1 LFCCVFTLFL
11 LLSCSARLQFKQLT
25 GFKILMA
32 SVGLAGLILTADHGV
47 LDVPSTKHLVI
58 ARDSCLLDGVTTG
71 GEPRF
76 LHLYVDGPVEPVLDL
91 WRTSESSR
99 AHVVTRDEAIAAGWF
114 GTVSREHLNRIGDIL
129 VTPRGVGVYYD
140 ERVATSQSMAMIG
153 QHGGLTRTETHVP
166 LVLAGTYA

>member
-1 LFCCVFTLFL
+1 MTAHASGVGSQQWARRLEELDGFVADVLRM
-11 LLSCSARLQFKQLT
+11 LS
-25 GFKILMA
+25 A
-32 SVGLAGLILTADHGV
+32 SDGLILTADHGV

-58 ARDSCLLDGVTTG
+58 ARESRLLDGVTTG

-76 LHLYVDGPVEPVLDL
+76 LHLYVDGPVELVLDL

-166 LVLAGTYA
+166 LVLAGAYA